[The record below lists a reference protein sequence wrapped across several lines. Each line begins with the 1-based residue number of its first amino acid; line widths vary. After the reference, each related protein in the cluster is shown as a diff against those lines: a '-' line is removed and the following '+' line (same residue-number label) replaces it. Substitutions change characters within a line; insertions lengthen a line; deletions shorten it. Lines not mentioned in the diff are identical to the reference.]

1 MRFPRRILKNPKE
14 PSFFTNR
21 AVSRIKLEKW
31 ALAEHDARAAIDL
44 HGPKNPISLKSFFYL
59 AQALLELQRP
69 LEAYDVAI
77 DAYRSSLAV
86 KNTQTENL
94 SRIALRSKQ
103 QIWAAKES
111 ARLREMDDTLAS
123 VERLIDANLSRELSD
138 LQSLLEKGEI
148 GEIGFIEDQKV
159 LREEA
164 DKKIRHL
171 RDAFKAASNGEIQER
186 VRLFLPLL
194 VVCVC

>member
-1 MRFPRRILKNPKE
+1 MRCPRRILKNPKE

-31 ALAEHDARAAIDL
+31 APAEHDARVAIDL
-44 HGPKNPISLKSFFYL
+44 HGPKNPTSLKSFFYL

-94 SRIALRSKQ
+94 SRIVLRSKQ
-103 QIWAAKES
+103 QIWAAKET
-111 ARLREMDDTLAS
+111 ARLREMNDTLAS

-164 DKKIRHL
+164 DKKIRHV

-194 VVCVC
+194 VVCGC